1 MRNNS
6 TLLKIGK
13 KENFQYLYCTVY
25 RNHWRKKSMQKLF
38 IVLKIRG
45 IAEKSLRQIRENFL
59 HWSFFCIVRSSFAK
73 SLRLQEYL
81 PILVVP
87 GPDKYRIG
95 LLLFIGTFYGPGS
108 DFLKISS
115 SEQYMFLLLNLFP
128 FYFFF
133 IIAFFNV
140 TKRKRENCSGR
151 NGSKRSGSDQN

>member
-1 MRNNS
+1 
-6 TLLKIGK
+6 
-13 KENFQYLYCTVY
+13 
-25 RNHWRKKSMQKLF
+25 MQKLF

-45 IAEKSLRQIRENFL
+45 IAEKILRQIREKFL
-59 HWSFFCIVRSSFAK
+59 HWPFFCIVRSSFAK

-95 LLLFIGTFYGPGS
+95 LLLFIGTFYGPSS

-128 FYFFF
+128 FNFLFYYCRF
-133 IIAFFNV
+133 
-140 TKRKRENCSGR
+140 
-151 NGSKRSGSDQN
+151 